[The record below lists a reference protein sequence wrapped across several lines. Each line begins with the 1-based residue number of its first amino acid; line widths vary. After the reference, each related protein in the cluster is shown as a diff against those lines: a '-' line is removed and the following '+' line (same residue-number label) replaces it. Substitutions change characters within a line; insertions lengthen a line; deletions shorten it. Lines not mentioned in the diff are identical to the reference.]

1 MERKIKG
8 IALLLFS
15 ILLTLGFD
23 AMDWTWFHF
32 AFFEIW
38 WAAIFIL
45 LGAVGLAMTL
55 WPEDQ

>member
-23 AMDWTWFHF
+23 AMDWTWFRF

-45 LGAVGLAMTL
+45 LGAVGLAMAL

>member
-23 AMDWTWFHF
+23 AMDWTWFQF
-32 AFFEIW
+32 AFFEIR

-45 LGAVGLAMTL
+45 LGAVGLAMAL
-55 WPEDQ
+55 RPEDQ

>member
-23 AMDWTWFHF
+23 AMGWTWFDF
-32 AFFEIW
+32 AFLEIW
-38 WAAIFIL
+38 WSAVFIL
-45 LGAVGLAMTL
+45 LGAIGLAL
-55 WPEDQ
+55 VVWPEQK